1 MKEKE
6 DNVEAIHRKDRK
18 TERIYNDDNRVD
30 EIEANSV
37 VPQAFGEVFVGP
49 TYLYPSNKSKEVCKS
64 KETCNQTPN
73 KGKEKVCNEP
83 TTLYYAFHASGIEKI
98 QEVIGFICVWCDT
111 LVFRDI
117 DCLMLH
123 LQSFHHHFEY
133 IMKQKNQT
141 TITVHRNYKNSDNE
155 LFMFKVDEAHVP
167 KLFSHKERIILPS
180 PPLSSTEFT
189 SGAFVNSCT
198 FAPFIADNDIIAE
211 NNDCKHWT
219 EQQNDEEI
227 DATGDIA
234 DGAKLLMKSW
244 CRFVDQESNS
254 LCESNFPDF
263 CRRFATAHAAQ
274 ILELDLRQI
283 FARQLLAFC
292 ENGSLDNNSSLEG
305 DSN

>member
-6 DNVEAIHRKDRK
+6 DNVEAIHRKDHK

-30 EIEANSV
+30 EIEANR
-37 VPQAFGEVFVGP
+37 P
-49 TYLYPSNKSKEVCKS
+49 TSLYPSNKSKEVCKS
-64 KETCNQTPN
+64 KETYNQTPN
-73 KGKEKVCNEP
+73 KGKEKVYNEP
-83 TTLYYAFHASGIEKI
+83 TTLYYAFHASGIEKT
-98 QEVIGFICVWCDT
+98 QEVVGFRCVWCDT

-141 TITVHRNYKNSDNE
+141 TITLHRNYKNSDNE
-155 LFMFKVDEAHVP
+155 FFMFKVDEAHVP
-167 KLFSHKERIILPS
+167 KLFAHQERIILPSPPS

-189 SGAFVNSCT
+189 SGDFVNSCT
-198 FAPFIADNDIIAE
+198 FAPFTADNDIIAE
-211 NNDCKHWT
+211 NNACKHWT

-244 CRFVDQESNS
+244 CRFVNQESNS

-274 ILELDLRQI
+274 ILKLDLRQI

-292 ENGSLDNNSSLEG
+292 ENGSLDKYCLVDFLRIIDDHNVEV
-305 DSN
+305 